1 MKGLITIRRIGEA
14 DWPGLAAQCAA
25 LADSGDLAQ
34 AIEKIDR
41 AEGAK
46 PSAPSAWRDRA
57 AARMALEAAMEE
69 TSRAV
74 LRQITSMGAT
84 P

>member
-1 MKGLITIRRIGEA
+1 MKNVITIRRIGDT
-14 DWPGLAAQCAA
+14 DWPDLAAKCAA
-25 LADSGDLAQ
+25 LAESGDLAQ
-34 AIEKIDR
+34 AIERIDA

-46 PSAPSAWRDRA
+46 PAALSGWRYCA
-57 AARMALEAAMEE
+57 AARIAIEAALEQ
-69 TSRAV
+69 TSQAV